1 MTHTDLEQE
10 ILELV
15 KNADFVQECDMWD
28 YVTTEIRDA
37 VRDAE
42 DNVFDRL
49 RESEAET
56 KAEEKAEE
64 SGDLDLKALDEK
76 VIKLEEKIDGVL
88 GTIIRLN
95 GFQANMLKSLKKE
108 YTLGEGRDLAAA
120 ASPSNETPPHW
131 PLEADDFKEII

>member
-10 ILELV
+10 IVELV

-42 DNVFDRL
+42 DHVFDRL

-56 KAEEKAEE
+56 KAEE
-64 SGDLDLKALDEK
+64 SVDLDLKALAEK
-76 VIKLEEKIDGVL
+76 VIKLEGKIDGVL
-88 GTIIRLN
+88 GAIIEASRPL
-95 GFQANMLKSLKKE
+95 LKE
-108 YTLGEGRDLAAA
+108 QQEAAA
-120 ASPSNETPPHW
+120 ASPSNEI
-131 PLEADDFKEII
+131 KETI

>member
-10 ILELV
+10 IVELV

-42 DNVFDRL
+42 DHVFDRL

-56 KAEEKAEE
+56 KAEE
-64 SGDLDLKALDEK
+64 SGDLDLEALAEK
-76 VIKLEEKIDGVL
+76 VIKLEGKIEGVL
-88 GTIIRLN
+88 GAIIEASRPL
-95 GFQANMLKSLKKE
+95 LKKVPYLE
-108 YTLGEGRDLAAA
+108 QQEAAA
-120 ASPSNETPPHW
+120 ASPSNEI
-131 PLEADDFKEII
+131 KETI

>member
-56 KAEEKAEE
+56 KAEE

-76 VIKLEEKIDGVL
+76 VIKLEEKIDRVL

-108 YTLGEGRDLAAA
+108 YPETTTAAA
-120 ASPSNETPPHW
+120 ASPSNETPPKHW